1 MERKKEKWVRPW
13 DLCEG
18 DLRALDT
25 IVCLLVDSNKKTVDG
40 ETLLGALAEEGLP
53 HASHHMRRLA
63 RLRVGGVKKKDRIL
77 IDRGG
82 RWQLHACWRANLDRL
97 REATAPAQGSS
108 SGSSQ
113 EPGGGVLR
121 CPAYWEALREQVARA
136 KNGQK
141 WERALDI
148 INEVLCGGHVLLWEQ
163 RALKQHAQGMRCTI
177 ESQLL
182 LALCTL
188 FLDEEIAMRPLAAD
202 ALAAAK
208 AVLRGERECPWGSAS
223 PALRPCKD
231 VWWGL
236 AAMVACCG
244 SGQKPF
250 DCLERVQGFLL
261 GRGARDPPVVLWDL
275 EPIKRHLAQHR
286 LTLQNDLLLG
296 LCLLFACDG
305 VMMPLSEGSMQ
316 VAKDTITETALVLS

>member
-1 MERKKEKWVRPW
+1 MERKKGQWVRPW
-13 DLCEG
+13 DLCGGE
-18 DLRALDT
+18 LRALDT
-25 IVCLLVDSNKKTVDG
+25 IVCLLVDSNKKKVDG
-40 ETLLGALAEEGLP
+40 ETLLGALAQEGIP
-53 HASHHMRRLA
+53 HAAERMRRLA
-63 RLRVGGVKKKDRIL
+63 CLRVGGVKKKDL

-82 RWQLHACWRANLDRL
+82 RWQLHACWRANLDRV
-97 REATAPAQGSS
+97 REATPPAQGSS
-108 SGSSQ
+108 GGSSQ
-113 EPGGGVLR
+113 ESGRAVLR
-121 CPAYWEALREQVARA
+121 CPAYWEALRGRVART

-141 WERALDI
+141 WERALDV
-148 INEVLCGGHVLLWEQ
+148 INGALSGGHVLLWEQ

-188 FLDEEIAMRPLAAD
+188 FLDEEMAMRPLPAD